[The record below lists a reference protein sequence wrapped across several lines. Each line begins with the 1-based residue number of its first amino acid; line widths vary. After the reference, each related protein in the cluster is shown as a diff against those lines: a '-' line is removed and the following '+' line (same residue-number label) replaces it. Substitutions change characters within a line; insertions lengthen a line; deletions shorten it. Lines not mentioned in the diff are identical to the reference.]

1 MSTLKSRLFIV
12 CIHNYDGFILIC
24 YYLSIAFI
32 SDCCVFILDHRVGII
47 LLLPSY
53 CFVPALITVE
63 TTNAGMA
70 GRTI

>member
-24 YYLSIAFI
+24 YYLSIAIAFI

-53 CFVPALITVE
+53 CFVPALITLE
-63 TTNAGMA
+63 DQCGD
-70 GRTI
+70 GW